1 MIIIKNKRFT
11 LSIDESC
18 TAQSLVLN
26 NTGKEC
32 LLKGTN
38 TALFSLTQER
48 PYSNELKLS
57 HPNRRTTFQANSV
70 VREGNRLIVGF
81 ELLTL
86 KAVIE
91 IKEADNYVSFTLADY
106 IIPEGDFLALAPMDS
121 PPVSQFR
128 LLQLPV
134 INHKNYGEWLNVSF
148 DDDVAVNVLATSHY
162 PDVGYEKRE
171 DYRIMYADAIKG
183 IKVKGCGA
191 ALVVAEPGELL
202 DCIDSVEKDF
212 GLPLGVESRRNP
224 DINRSIYLTSIIN
237 TKNVDEHIKYAKM
250 GGFKLM
256 QIYFTAFIKSSGC
269 GYQLKG
275 DYEFTDDYP
284 NGIED
289 LKEVLGKLR
298 AAGISPGFHFLHTHI
313 GTKSSYVTPVADPRL
328 GHTRMFTLARPLSKD
343 DATVYVYENPE
354 DTVMHPDCR
363 VLQFDGEL
371 IYYDS
376 YTTEAP
382 FCFTGCKRGHFDT
395 NITEHK
401 YGTIG
406 GIVDISEFGAQ
417 SIYIDQRTDLQD
429 EIAEKIATLYDAGFE
444 FMYFDG
450 SEGTNSPHYY
460 YVPYAQYRVY
470 RKAKKAPLFCEG
482 AAKAHF
488 SWHMLSGGNAFDV
501 FPTEIFKEKLIEHP
515 FEEASRMANDFTR
528 VNFGWWAYRD
538 DTQPDTFEFG
548 TSKAAAWDCPGTVNT
563 EIFKFES
570 NPRTPDILEVMRRW
584 EDVREKKLLTTE
596 QKLMLR
602 DTETEFTLLIN
613 EAGEYELVPYYE
625 IKTQNTDISA
635 FSFERNG
642 RSYVTFWHKTGEGTL
657 TLPVSKGSIICEKEL
672 GKERIEID
680 GDDKTAIIP
689 ISGKM
694 YLSSDMSIEK
704 LRKVFE

>member
-1 MIIIKNKRFT
+1 MIIIKNQRFT
-11 LSIDESC
+11 LSIDETC
-18 TAQSLVLN
+18 RAQSLILN
-26 NTGKEC
+26 KTGKEC
-32 LLKGTN
+32 LFKGETLS
-38 TALFSLTQER
+38 LFSLTQER

-70 VREGNRLIVGF
+70 VREGDRLIVGF

-91 IKEADNYVSFTLADY
+91 IKEADNYVSFTLVDY

-128 LLQLPV
+128 LLQLSV
-134 INHKNYGEWLNVSF
+134 AKHKNYGEWLNVSF
-148 DDDVAVNVLATSHY
+148 DDDVAVNVLATSHH
-162 PDVGYEKRE
+162 PDAGYEKRE
-171 DYRIMYADAIKG
+171 GYNIMYADAIKG

-191 ALVVAEPGELL
+191 ALIVADPSELL

-237 TKNVDEHIKYAKM
+237 TKNVDEHIRYAKM

-269 GYQLKG
+269 GYELKG

-284 NGIED
+284 NGIDD
-289 LKEVLGKLR
+289 LREVLTKLR
-298 AAGISPGFHFLHTHI
+298 NAGISPGFHFLHTHI

-328 GHTRMFTLARPLSKD
+328 GHTRMFTLAKPLSKED
-343 DATVYVYENPE
+343 TTIYVYENPE
-354 DTVMHPDCR
+354 DTVMHPKCR

-382 FCFTGCKRGHFDT
+382 YCFTGCKRGHFDT
-395 NITEHK
+395 TVTEHK

-429 EIAEKIATLYDAGFE
+429 EIAEKIAKLYDAGFE

-450 SEGTNSPHYY
+450 SEGTNIPHYY

-515 FEEASRMANDFTR
+515 FEEAARMANDFTR
-528 VNFGWWAYRD
+528 VNFGWWAFRE

-584 EDVREKKLLTTE
+584 EDVREKNWLTTD
-596 QKLMLR
+596 QKQMLR

-613 EAGEYELVPYYE
+613 ENDEYELIPYYE
-625 IKTQNTDISA
+625 IKTKDSSISA

-642 RSYVTFWHKTGEGTL
+642 KSYVTCWHKTGEGTL
-657 TLPVSKGSIICEKEL
+657 TLPVSKDSIVCEKAL
-672 GKERIEID
+672 GKERIEIV

-689 ISGKM
+689 IYGKI